1 MTTTINLCYLL
12 HFVVIIIHLVD
23 ESNDAADGSDRRE
36 NDDSGN
42 QDINMQYDDQNA
54 GGQQDDTSNSNG
66 NGLRNMD
73 VDDVDRGNDSHNN
86 ERDRINPFSNRN
98 RNNFNNDSRDS
109 PAVIVNTNLLPFI
122 QKLRD
127 PLRM

>member
-1 MTTTINLCYLL
+1 
-12 HFVVIIIHLVD
+12 
-23 ESNDAADGSDRRE
+23 
-36 NDDSGN
+36 
-42 QDINMQYDDQNA
+42 MQYDDQNA